1 MISDFQVCGNNFL
14 ASSVYTVS
22 LTLHLMCDL
31 SIEIIWHGIYCE
43 KIQNFSPIYGD
54 LYLLF
59 GLVWKEIR
67 AKQFINIFKVGISL
81 LYRLYS
87 YVNKKQKI
95 NDFSWFKIYLHNQ
108 IYLLPCTTYHDKW
121 IYFIYSTIH
130 KLFENTV
137 WTPTKHWFYLS
148 QVSLF
153 SSKLRTSKPHLQI
166 HTNLTLKPSSQE
178 KQHLQFA
185 LVVK

>member
-1 MISDFQVCGNNFL
+1 MWFKYRDNL
-14 ASSVYTVS
+14 AWN
-22 LTLHLMCDL
+22 LLW
-31 SIEIIWHGIYCE
+31 I
-43 KIQNFSPIYGD
+43 IQNFSPIYGD

-137 WTPTKHWFYLS
+137 WKPKKHWFYLS

-178 KQHLQFA
+178 KQHLQFT